1 MCRKFPFI
9 TLALNFLCFF
19 GETLHA
25 SMPKKVVEI
34 EMIKFQTI
42 REVVRLFG
50 TVKAKRQS
58 AIISRIDGILE
69 DALDSGSLVK
79 KGQIVVRLSNK
90 PSRAALET
98 ARQTEALEA
107 EKYQRAKDLHHRK
120 IISKAA
126 LETAHKNFLTA
137 KKATA
142 DAEKN
147 IEDSEYPAPFDG
159 IVGVYKVKKGTHLSS
174 GDEIVTIYDPT
185 RLLVSF
191 DVPEDLVSRIKPGQK
206 LILDERYEATLSFL
220 QKLIDPETHMA
231 PAEAEIDETS
241 FVLGGNID
249 VDVVLEEKKNALTIP
264 FEAYF
269 LRDGKSHVYKLIEGK
284 VKLTP
289 IQLGIQ
295 EKDRLEV
302 TEGLQPGDQVI
313 SVNPTRLYPELD
325 VEVADNKGKNEDER
339 S

>member
-107 EKYQRAKDLHHRK
+107 EKYQRAKDLHHTVDWNHYLTRASLQLIWLGCTVCFEFRRLSEWRT
-120 IISKAA
+120 IIGS
-126 LETAHKNFLTA
+126 
-137 KKATA
+137 
-142 DAEKN
+142 
-147 IEDSEYPAPFDG
+147 
-159 IVGVYKVKKGTHLSS
+159 
-174 GDEIVTIYDPT
+174 
-185 RLLVSF
+185 
-191 DVPEDLVSRIKPGQK
+191 
-206 LILDERYEATLSFL
+206 
-220 QKLIDPETHMA
+220 
-231 PAEAEIDETS
+231 
-241 FVLGGNID
+241 
-249 VDVVLEEKKNALTIP
+249 
-264 FEAYF
+264 
-269 LRDGKSHVYKLIEGK
+269 
-284 VKLTP
+284 
-289 IQLGIQ
+289 
-295 EKDRLEV
+295 
-302 TEGLQPGDQVI
+302 
-313 SVNPTRLYPELD
+313 
-325 VEVADNKGKNEDER
+325 
-339 S
+339 